1 MKQVWNKKYIDINHI
16 TVIDFFVSFMAEI
29 IFKWNKYVD
38 LHFIGK
44 TLSVY
49 VVAVA
54 KQSAIESEPSRK
66 LHITCPRRPPAVA
79 ITQQPSYKAGCVLI
93 SWNRPEGHTYATNEE
108 DISLYG

>member
-1 MKQVWNKKYIDINHI
+1 MEQKIYRYKSHNSHR
-16 TVIDFFVSFMAEI
+16 FVLFLLWQKLYLNETQ
-29 IFKWNKYVD
+29 YVD